1 MDLRVE
7 KTRRAVYNAFLE
19 LRAKKPLEKISV
31 QELCALAQIN
41 KSTFY
46 AHYEDIY
53 ALSDRLEDQV
63 VESVM
68 ENLPCPER
76 IFEDPAG
83 FTRDLFWAYTAQ
95 ENLIDILFSVRYAE
109 LVFGKPEIL
118 SGLQTCNHTFW
129 QFLPKKLS
137 TKYRRR
143 EPGKMEG
150 ITPIT
155 GFL

>member
-1 MDLRVE
+1 MKKGRYVLPISIICLIVIMIIYYLKKNNCKKIDNITINNNQYEIEQIVSIKMDIRVRKVGIARMLTFSLSELYQGNIKIFLRVW
-7 KTRRAVYNAFLE
+7 
-19 LRAKKPLEKISV
+19 KI
-31 QELCALAQIN
+31 
-41 KSTFY
+41 
-46 AHYEDIY
+46 
-53 ALSDRLEDQV
+53 
-63 VESVM
+63 
-68 ENLPCPER
+68 
-76 IFEDPAG
+76 
-83 FTRDLFWAYTAQ
+83 
-95 ENLIDILFSVRYAE
+95 IDILFSVRYAE
-109 LVFGKPEIL
+109 LVFWKPENL